1 MPAERIGFIG
11 CGHMGGAMAARLLG
25 KGHALVVCDPDAAA
39 LAPLLAGGAERA
51 PTPRAVADQ
60 ASIVFACLP
69 SPEASLAVALGEEGV
84 ALGADVR
91 VYVEAST
98 IGQPTVS
105 AIARGLEGTGIEL
118 ADMPVS
124 GGPAWAAEGN
134 LTTILAASPAARAR
148 LDPVLPDLARRVLV
162 VGDAP
167 GLAQVAKLVNNLISF
182 AGMLA
187 ACEAIVLG
195 VKAGL
200 DADLLLEVVNAG
212 TGRNSATADKFP
224 RAVLT
229 RRFDYGGPL
238 AIGTKDID
246 LYRELGRSLGMP
258 TFVGDHV
265 STLWN
270 YGVARGAP
278 DQDYSE
284 LVRHFEAWAG
294 VTVRGKSA
302 PPET

>member
-1 MPAERIGFIG
+1 MPAERIGFVG
-11 CGHMGGAMAARLLG
+11 CGHMGGAMCARLLDRG
-25 KGHALVVCDPDAAA
+25 YPLVVSDPDPAAV
-39 LAPLLAGGAERA
+39 APLVARGAEA
-51 PTPRAVADQ
+51 VPSARAVADR
-60 ASIVFACLP
+60 ATIVFACLP
-69 SPEASLAVALGEEGV
+69 SREASLAVALGEDGV
-84 ALGADVR
+84 ARGGAVQ

-98 IGQPTVS
+98 IGQPTV
-105 AIARGLEGTGIEL
+105 ATIARALDGTGIEL

-134 LTTILAASPAARAR
+134 LTTILAASATAQER
-148 LDPVLPDLARRVLV
+148 LGPVLADLARRVLV

-200 DADLLLEVVNAG
+200 DADTLLDVVNAG

-224 RAVLT
+224 RAVLP
-229 RRFDYGGPL
+229 RSFDYGGPL

-270 YGVARGAP
+270 YGVSQGAP

-294 VTVRGKSA
+294 VQVKGKAA
-302 PPET
+302 PSGA

>member
-1 MPAERIGFIG
+1 
-11 CGHMGGAMAARLLG
+11 MGGAMCARLLDTG
-25 KGHALVVCDPDAAA
+25 YSLVVYDPDPAAVA
-39 LAPLLAGGAERA
+39 SLVARGAEAA
-51 PTPRAVADQ
+51 PSPRAVADR
-60 ASIVFACLP
+60 AAIIFACLP
-69 SPEASLAVALGEEGV
+69 SREASLAVALGEDGV
-84 ALGADVR
+84 ARGGAVQ

-98 IGQPTVS
+98 IGQPTIA
-105 AIARGLEGTGIEL
+105 AIARGLDGTGIEL

-124 GGPAWAAEGN
+124 GGPTWAAEGN
-134 LTTILAASPAARAR
+134 LTTILAASATAQAR
-148 LDPVLPDLARRVLV
+148 LAPVLADLARRVLV

-200 DADLLLEVVNAG
+200 DADTLLDVVNAG

-224 RAVLT
+224 RAVLP
-229 RRFDYGGPL
+229 RSFDYGGPL

-270 YGVARGAP
+270 YGVSQGAP

-294 VTVRGKSA
+294 VQVKGRAA
-302 PPET
+302 PEGA

>member
-1 MPAERIGFIG
+1 MPAERIGFVG
-11 CGHMGGAMAARLLG
+11 CGHMGGAMCARLLDTG
-25 KGHALVVCDPDAAA
+25 YSLAVYDPDPAAV
-39 LAPLLAGGAERA
+39 APLVARGAEA
-51 PTPRAVADQ
+51 VPSPRAVADQ
-60 ASIVFACLP
+60 AAIVFACLP
-69 SPEASLAVALGEEGV
+69 SREASLAVALGEDGV
-84 ALGADVR
+84 ARGGAVQ

-98 IGQPTVS
+98 IGQPTIT
-105 AIARGLEGTGIEL
+105 AIVRGLDGTGIEL

-134 LTTILAASPAARAR
+134 LTTILAASAAAQAR
-148 LDPVLPDLARRVLV
+148 LAPVLADLARRVLV

-200 DADLLLEVVNAG
+200 DADTLVDVVNAG

-224 RAVLT
+224 RAVLP
-229 RRFDYGGPL
+229 RSFDYGGPL

-270 YGVARGAP
+270 YGVSQGAP

-294 VTVRGKSA
+294 VQVKGRAA
-302 PPET
+302 PSGA